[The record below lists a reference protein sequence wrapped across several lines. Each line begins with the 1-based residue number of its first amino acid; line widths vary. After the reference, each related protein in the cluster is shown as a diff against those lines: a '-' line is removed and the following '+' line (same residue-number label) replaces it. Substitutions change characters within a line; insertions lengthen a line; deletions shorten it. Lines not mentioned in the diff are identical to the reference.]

1 MPSAEYLVGDL
12 NLRVSDGR
20 LDSVQGVLGLSFGDD
35 DGIWLGPGFS
45 LVFALLV
52 LPFLIAKSSLCNKES
67 APSDDASFCR
77 LRGIPTV
84 AGAKK
89 TGGNEVFSNCL
100 SGSLLAGGLCT
111 PGFEVLT
118 N

>member
-1 MPSAEYLVGDL
+1 MGDL
-12 NLRVSDGR
+12 NLRVSVGR
-20 LDSVQGVLGLSFGDD
+20 LDSVQGFLGLSFGDD

-45 LVFALLV
+45 LVFGLLV
-52 LPFLIAKSSLCNKES
+52 LTFVIAVSSSFCIKGS
-67 APSDDASFCR
+67 APSDDVSFCG

-100 SGSLLAGGLCT
+100 TGSLLAGGLCT